1 MRKLLMNCDQVFDVL
16 TRGPFP
22 TGEESDEGVERHL
35 RACHECRQLAE
46 ALQPAV
52 ELLHESIA
60 RDEAAGLPEY
70 QGALMAIERSV
81 ATAEALRPRPLS
93 IQQLT
98 RTRAGERRQAAWT
111 NFAQFAVVAMLF
123 AAVGSLAWNVI
134 TTAKHRPGQNEF
146 LAAMLPT
153 EATTAARLDEQGLIT
168 LAALKLPERC
178 FPHRALLSSTDTKS
192 QAAAVNQDAL
202 RCCTECH
209 NSATNVRP
217 APRLIAAM
225 KQSCTACHTL

>member
-1 MRKLLMNCDQVFDVL
+1 VKLLMNCDQVFDVL

-22 TGEESDEGVERHL
+22 TGDDSDEAVERHL

-52 ELLHESIA
+52 EMLHESIA
-60 RDEAAGLPEY
+60 RDEAADLPEY

-81 ATAEALRPRPLS
+81 ATAEELRPRPLS
-93 IQQLT
+93 IQQLA
-98 RTRAGERRQAAWT
+98 RTRAGERRQTAWT
-111 NFAQFAVVAMLF
+111 NFAQFAVVVMLF

-134 TTAKHRPGQNEF
+134 TTAKHRPGQSE
-146 LAAMLPT
+146 LIAAMLPA
-153 EATTAARLDEQGLIT
+153 EATAAARLDEQGLLT

-178 FPHRALLSSTDTKS
+178 FPHRALLNSTDAKS
-192 QAAAVNQDAL
+192 QSAAISQDAL

-209 NSATNVRP
+209 HSAKSARP

>member
-1 MRKLLMNCDQVFDVL
+1 MRRLLMNCDQVFDVL

-22 TGEESDEGVERHL
+22 TGAGSDEAVERHL

-60 RDEAAGLPEY
+60 RDEAAELPEY

-81 ATAEALRPRPLS
+81 ATAEEMRPRPLS
-93 IQQLT
+93 IQQLA
-98 RTRAGERRQAAWT
+98 RTSAGERRQAAWT
-111 NFAQFAVVAMLF
+111 SFAQFAVVLLLF
-123 AAVGSLAWNVI
+123 AAVGSLTWNVF
-134 TTAKHRPGQNEF
+134 TTTKHRGEQDGL
-146 LAAMLPT
+146 LAAVLPAG
-153 EATTAARLDEQGLIT
+153 ATTTARLDEQGLMS
-168 LAALKLPERC
+168 LASLKLPARC
-178 FPHRALLSSTDTKS
+178 FPHQTLLNATDAKA
-192 QAAAVNQDAL
+192 QAAAIDQDAL

-209 NSATNVRP
+209 NSSSTVRS
-217 APRLIAAM
+217 APRLVAAM